1 MPADKWNVFD
11 FFISDTL
18 IVGFLL
24 FNQFVGI
31 VLNAIGDA
39 RSAGR
44 AKHETDDL
52 LARLGAARAALDDA
66 QRESQRTHRD
76 NQ

>member
-31 VLNAIGDA
+31 VLNAMGEA
-39 RSAGR
+39 RSADR
-44 AKHETDDL
+44 AKPRPTIC
-52 LARLGAARAALDDA
+52 
-66 QRESQRTHRD
+66 
-76 NQ
+76 